1 MSTTFKNSMREV
13 MSLAWQFVRKN
24 GYTMSEALKVAWA
37 NFKLKTKMKVGIVR
51 FYFRK
56 VDGTTREAFGTLSE
70 KLMPET
76 KGTGRKQNDTLQ
88 TYFDTERGEFRSF
101 KKANLLSI
109 I

>member
-37 NFKLKTKMKVGIVR
+37 NFKLKTKMKAGIVR

-56 VDGTTREAFGTLSE
+56 VDGSSREAFGTLSE

-109 I
+109 

>member
-1 MSTTFKNSMREV
+1 
-13 MSLAWQFVRKN
+13 
-24 GYTMSEALKVAWA
+24 MSEALKMSWA
-37 NFKLKTKMKVGIVR
+37 NLKLKVQMKKGIVR

-56 VDGTTREAFGTLSE
+56 VDGSVREAWGTLSE

-101 KKANLLSI
+101 KKANLLI
-109 I
+109 